1 MDVCINSTVCVVY
14 LLAGEF
20 TQSSTAC
27 VDDVSDTCLVGI
39 IIKGNLMHNIIDIY
53 LVGIVKKGNLMD
65 DIRDL
70 FWVRITKK
78 GKFDG

>member
-1 MDVCINSTVCVVY
+1 MDVII
-14 LLAGEF
+14 
-20 TQSSTAC
+20 
-27 VDDVSDTCLVGI
+27 DICLVGI
-39 IIKGNLMHNIIDIY
+39 T
-53 LVGIVKKGNLMD
+53 KKGNLMD